1 MQHRQVRLGRIS
13 KFLIFAFGSLRQF
26 RTIVIDIPHSHH
38 QARDFSLAA
47 NGQRKVF
54 DPSLELKN
62 VIARCID
69 FCHRELAKQNFR
81 IGLIANGD
89 FQKREAAVGLEFGLH
104 SHANQKL
111 TLLRIVLLYLR

>member
-1 MQHRQVRLGRIS
+1 MRLGRIS
-13 KFLIFAFGSLRQF
+13 KFLVFAFGSLWQF
-26 RTIVIDIPHSHH
+26 RAVVIDIPHSYH

-89 FQKREAAVGLEFGLH
+89 FQKREAAIGLEFGLH

-111 TLLRIVLLYLR
+111 TLLRIVLLDLR